1 MNKSILFLCIMTML
15 ANFTYAQASFTST
28 GYSQNFDGMGILTVM
43 PTGWT
48 HRYITGAYG
57 DWVASIPATGT
68 PSAAEAGTI
77 NNPLRVNS
85 NAGSRGYSD
94 QDQAYNLA
102 FSTSTAN
109 RSLGTSPTSNAGN
122 ILQLILK
129 NNSGNAHN
137 SFTISYTIRRFT
149 ISYTNA
155 GVPSD
160 NELPGYRLFYS
171 LNGSTWINVV
181 GLNPVISGGT
191 YNVPNTLGDTR
202 ISNFVINFAS
212 GATWAQD
219 ALLYLRFVDDNSF
232 IGPDQV
238 IGLDDFTARV
248 PAGAGLPV
256 KYKDFTAQAVAGQ
269 TRLSWVIPTCEDL
282 VYCEVESGA
291 DGKNFQASGRIA
303 AQKEPES
310 AYRWIEQNGEQQKRF
325 YRIRFVYENGS
336 SDYSRMIA
344 VSGQVSTGIRAYP
357 TVVSDHVNLEMSPA
371 IKGRVGLR
379 GYDALGKLIFEDNFI
394 HPGGQYLKSFQLP
407 ATLLPGIFLLHI
419 RTESGAT
426 NVIKLVKE

>member
-1 MNKSILFLCIMTML
+1 MYKSILFLCIMTML
-15 ANFTYAQASFTST
+15 ANCTFAQASFTST
-28 GYSQNFDGMGILTVM
+28 GYSQNFDGMGTGTSM
-43 PTGWT
+43 PLGWSHLYVSGEHDNQNGLGWT
-48 HRYITGAYG
+48 NTTG
-57 DWVASIPATGT
+57 IPSSGT
-68 PSAAEAGTI
+68 RSAAGGVSSNT
-77 NNPLRVNS
+77 LVVNS
-85 NAGSRGYSD
+85 NAGSSGYRD
-94 QDQAYNLA
+94 DNQAYNLA
-102 FSTSTAN
+102 FSGSTGN
-109 RSLGTSPTSNAGN
+109 RSLGTSPTGNAGN
-122 ILQLILK
+122 ILQLVLR
-129 NNSGNAHN
+129 NNSASSFN
-137 SFTISYTIRRFT
+137 SFIIRYTIRRFT
-149 ISYTNA
+149 TSA
-155 GVPSD
+155 SQD
-160 NELPGYRLFYS
+160 HLPGYRLFYS
-171 LNGSTWINVV
+171 FNGSTWTNVTV
-181 GLNPVISGGT
+181 LNPVSSGSGVV
-191 YNVPNTLGDTR
+191 VPNTVGNTVV
-202 ISNFVINFAS
+202 SNSVINFAS
-212 GATWAQD
+212 GATWSVNS
-219 ALLYLRFVDDNSF
+219 LLYLRFVDDNATNS
-232 IGPDQV
+232 PDQV
-238 IGLDDFTARV
+238 IGLDDFTATV